1 MQFYYRIGET
11 VEFNCLLGLKMRG
24 ARRIECLKSGSWSGA
39 IPLCLRKYEDSSGGD
54 TANSKRDNG
63 GGMHIVR
70 AEKDEG
76 SLDK

>member
-39 IPLCLRKYEDSSGGD
+39 IPLCVRKYEDSGGD
-54 TANSKRDNG
+54 TVN
-63 GGMHIVR
+63 
-70 AEKDEG
+70 
-76 SLDK
+76 